1 MKSNELVALYIDNF
15 PKDHPLRPTGDQLGG
30 QIKRLIEVDKVPL
43 HALERLIPIVAREG
57 QPLSVGTLMIANKRG
72 PSQKPTPTPQNY
84 SPVEVEEQAAKA
96 VPMPENVRALRTAI
110 RYRGEIPKIEGS
122 DDL

>member
-1 MKSNELVALYIDNF
+1 MKSNELVALYFDNF
-15 PKDHPLRPTGDQLGG
+15 PKDNPVRPTGNQIGG
-30 QIKRLIEVDKVPL
+30 QIKNLLKTVPVD
-43 HALERLIPIVAREG
+43 ALVRLIPIVAREA

-84 SPVEVEEQAAKA
+84 SPVEVEEQAAKS

-110 RYRGEIPKIEGS
+110 RYKGEIPKIEGS